1 MINKIAIAISCFVAL
16 LFASC
21 TEVESGMDAKS
32 SITLSDEMEAL
43 FSQGLDIPATGGSQ
57 ELSFYASEAW
67 EFTTT
72 AVKSESPDW
81 CRVSPSSGEP
91 GQVECTVE
99 LDPNTTS
106 EDRSL
111 SLQLLVGTELISM
124 DILQEAS
131 DSFFITGST
140 FNVSAEGETI
150 SVIASSNV
158 EYEITID
165 SSSSWITEVVA
176 KASVVE
182 SEHTFAIAAND
193 SGEQRV
199 GYIDFTTA
207 ISETPERVTITQLQN
222 NIYILS
228 EPSYT
233 LDPTGETIDVVVSAN
248 IDFEVELDEQ
258 SYPWIREVVAKGV
271 VDTTLQFEIA
281 AYDEGTPRTGYIYIR
296 FEGDILESV
305 TITQMGT
312 KYIIVTPSSYEASA
326 IAGEEF
332 EIEVDSSVE
341 YTVSEIPAS
350 CTWLSRV
357 DNGSDATLLK
367 FLIEEGNAFEQREVI
382 LTLSAEDVED
392 VELKI
397 TQAIL
402 SGKRELYLF
411 DPYPTEAG
419 YPQITINPVL
429 VENSSNRINFIEYGA
444 NADGETYDG
453 ELLNKAISDVSA
465 DPDGGIVYLPKA
477 DYALYGV
484 ILKSNV
490 HLHIEEGA
498 KLVLPERNYTG
509 NKTLFTLGENGDYAT
524 NVLISGV
531 TNGYFD
537 IKTNGRFDID
547 LITHGAEDLTNTDAN
562 ASPRTIKCQNV
573 HHFYVGNINVYDQG
587 TEMAHVT
594 FSPNEA
600 EDAAIFG
607 PTNGVIQNI
616 SSYGCHYGYGTIQ
629 AQAAKQIYFNNL
641 YGEGG
646 VVLRFETGLNSMN
659 TSQFGGVFDCKG
671 YDISGIDGNATVMI
685 SPHAMHN
692 GIVQVSKISAVSM
705 SIGVRLDAGYNYTD
719 DYGVVHGGGEYTEGS
734 YVSDITCTFG
744 TTAQVKSKHLTY
756 MPSEIKEMYASSLTN
771 YYTYEYATTDNTR
784 TTPYYYPAPS
794 VCSVLLTAS
803 IPTNFIAGGE
813 DEIVGTG
820 YQYFDNDNGFYDA
833 R

>member
-233 LDPTGETIDVVVSAN
+233 LDPTGETIDVVVSTN
-248 IDFEVELDEQ
+248 IGFEVELDEQ
-258 SYPWIREVVAKGV
+258 SYPWIREVAAKGV

-719 DYGVVHGGGEYTEGS
+719 DYGVVHEGGEYTEGS

>member
-1 MINKIAIAISCFVAL
+1 I
-16 LFASC
+16 
-21 TEVESGMDAKS
+21 
-32 SITLSDEMEAL
+32 
-43 FSQGLDIPATGGSQ
+43 
-57 ELSFYASEAW
+57 
-67 EFTTT
+67 
-72 AVKSESPDW
+72 
-81 CRVSPSSGEP
+81 R
-91 GQVECTVE
+91 
-99 LDPNTTS
+99 
-106 EDRSL
+106 
-111 SLQLLVGTELISM
+111 
-124 DILQEAS
+124 
-131 DSFFITGST
+131 
-140 FNVSAEGETI
+140 
-150 SVIASSNV
+150 
-158 EYEITID
+158 
-165 SSSSWITEVVA
+165 EVVA
-176 KASVVE
+176 KGVVDTTLQFE
-182 SEHTFAIAAND
+182 IAAYD
-193 SGEQRV
+193 EGTPRT
-199 GYIDFTTA
+199 GYIYIRFEGD
-207 ISETPERVTITQLQN
+207 ILERVTITQLQN

-233 LDPTGETIDVVVSAN
+233 LDPTGETIDVVVSTN
-248 IDFEVELDEQ
+248 IGFEVELDEQ
-258 SYPWIREVVAKGV
+258 SYPWIREVAAKGV

-719 DYGVVHGGGEYTEGS
+719 DYGVVHEGGEYTEGS

>member
-296 FEGDILESV
+296 FEGDI
-305 TITQMGT
+305 
-312 KYIIVTPSSYEASA
+312 
-326 IAGEEF
+326 
-332 EIEVDSSVE
+332 
-341 YTVSEIPAS
+341 
-350 CTWLSRV
+350 
-357 DNGSDATLLK
+357 
-367 FLIEEGNAFEQREVI
+367 
-382 LTLSAEDVED
+382 
-392 VELKI
+392 
-397 TQAIL
+397 
-402 SGKRELYLF
+402 
-411 DPYPTEAG
+411 
-419 YPQITINPVL
+419 
-429 VENSSNRINFIEYGA
+429 
-444 NADGETYDG
+444 
-453 ELLNKAISDVSA
+453 
-465 DPDGGIVYLPKA
+465 
-477 DYALYGV
+477 
-484 ILKSNV
+484 
-490 HLHIEEGA
+490 
-498 KLVLPERNYTG
+498 
-509 NKTLFTLGENGDYAT
+509 
-524 NVLISGV
+524 
-531 TNGYFD
+531 
-537 IKTNGRFDID
+537 
-547 LITHGAEDLTNTDAN
+547 
-562 ASPRTIKCQNV
+562 
-573 HHFYVGNINVYDQG
+573 
-587 TEMAHVT
+587 
-594 FSPNEA
+594 
-600 EDAAIFG
+600 
-607 PTNGVIQNI
+607 
-616 SSYGCHYGYGTIQ
+616 
-629 AQAAKQIYFNNL
+629 
-641 YGEGG
+641 
-646 VVLRFETGLNSMN
+646 
-659 TSQFGGVFDCKG
+659 
-671 YDISGIDGNATVMI
+671 
-685 SPHAMHN
+685 
-692 GIVQVSKISAVSM
+692 
-705 SIGVRLDAGYNYTD
+705 
-719 DYGVVHGGGEYTEGS
+719 
-734 YVSDITCTFG
+734 
-744 TTAQVKSKHLTY
+744 
-756 MPSEIKEMYASSLTN
+756 
-771 YYTYEYATTDNTR
+771 
-784 TTPYYYPAPS
+784 
-794 VCSVLLTAS
+794 
-803 IPTNFIAGGE
+803 
-813 DEIVGTG
+813 
-820 YQYFDNDNGFYDA
+820 
-833 R
+833 